1 MKIERWAIIVILL
14 LAAALR
20 CVDLERV
27 PPPFNVD
34 EAVNAY
40 DAYSLLTTGRDQ
52 WGNPWPVTFRAFND
66 YRRPATI
73 YTAMP
78 FLAVFGLTIYGIRAV
93 AAFWGWMTVLF
104 TYRLARDLFGRRV
117 GVGAA
122 LLLALSPWHIAFSRL
137 GVEVSGPLLFTLV
150 VGLDCGWRWR
160 RSRRPAWLIAA
171 AVAFGLSFYTYT
183 TAQAFTPLL
192 LLAVAVIFR
201 RELWQQRRVALLA
214 AALMILIAAP
224 LAFTILR
231 TADSWNRM
239 NAISVFADP
248 NARGWRTVLA
258 QWVGHFAPG
267 YLFLRGDAQ
276 PVHHAPGFGQLYW
289 IEMALIPLGLLGLL
303 RCRDR
308 RAVFLLLAWIALG
321 PIPAA
326 LTRQDMGTANSMRG
340 IAGLPGWA
348 ILSGLGLALPWKL
361 PNPLKSVQSVDKL
374 RPALAG
380 VLLGALPWKLPNPLK
395 SVQSVD
401 RLRPALAGVLLGALA
416 WNAGLV
422 LHNYFTV
429 FPVAHARDFEYG
441 IREAMDYVLAH
452 EDDYDVIVLTD
463 WISQPH
469 IFAVFFQQYPPR
481 LFQANHAPYGT
492 QLSEKLQWW
501 GTKYRTGNVDE
512 LYAQLEHGLFVARP
526 HMLPDVE
533 PVLIIEHPN
542 GTPAFKIIVK

>member
-52 WGNPWPVTFRAFND
+52 WGNPWPVTLRAFND

-78 FLAVFGLTIYGIRAV
+78 FLAVFGLTIYGIRAM

-104 TYRLARDLFGRRV
+104 TYRLARDMFRGQA

-150 VGLDCGWRWR
+150 VGLDCGWRWY
-160 RSRRPAWLIAA
+160 RSRRPVWLIAS
-171 AVAFGLSFYTYT
+171 AVTFGLSFYTYT

-192 LLAVAVIFR
+192 LLAVGVIFR
-201 RELWQQRRVALLA
+201 RELWQQRRVVLLA
-214 AALMILIAAP
+214 AALLIFIVAP
-224 LAFTILR
+224 LAWTVLR

-248 NARGWRTVLA
+248 NARGWHTVLA
-258 QWVGHFAPG
+258 QWMGHFAPG

-289 IEMALIPLGLLGLL
+289 VEMLLVPLGLLGLL

-308 RAVFLLLAWIALG
+308 RAALLLLAWIVLG

-348 ILSGLGLALPWKL
+348 VLSGLGLALPWKL
-361 PNPLKSVQSVDKL
+361 PNPLKSVRSVDKL

-380 VLLGALPWKLPNPLK
+380 LLIGAL
-395 SVQSVD
+395 V
-401 RLRPALAGVLLGALA
+401 
-416 WNAGLV
+416 WNAGLA

-441 IREAMDYVLAH
+441 IREAMDYVMAH
-452 EDDYDVIVLTD
+452 DDDYDVIVLTD

-469 IFAVFFQQYPPR
+469 IFSVFFQQYPPR
-481 LFQANHAPYGT
+481 LFQENHAPYGT
-492 QLSEKLQWW
+492 QLSEKLAWW

-512 LYAQLEHGLFVARP
+512 LYTQLAHGLFVARP

-533 PVLIIEHPN
+533 PVLVIEHPN